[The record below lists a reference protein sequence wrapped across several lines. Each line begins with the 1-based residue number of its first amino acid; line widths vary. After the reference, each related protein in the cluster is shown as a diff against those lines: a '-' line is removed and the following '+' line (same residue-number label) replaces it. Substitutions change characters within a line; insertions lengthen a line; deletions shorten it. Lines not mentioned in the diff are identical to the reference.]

1 MDDPD
6 PDPDGRLRAG
16 SVASVFLHP
25 VELVKVRMQA
35 GQAGARIGLLG
46 GPKAVVSIIKK

>member
-1 MDDPD
+1 MGDPY
-6 PDPDGRLRAG
+6 PAPNGRLRAG

-35 GQAGARIGLLG
+35 GQAGVRLGLLG